1 MAIKRGEMRASAKRR
16 DDMCLYEDTSSVL
29 LSKGPSGSS
38 ALLLPLCY
46 RSYLTD
52 NRLLSF

>member
-1 MAIKRGEMRASAKRR
+1 MAIKRGEMGASAKRR
-16 DDMCLYEDTSSVL
+16 DEDTSSVL